1 MEMERA
7 LEDGVY
13 HIIDS
18 FTVYKLANLSTLL
31 LDADIHLILVESNII
46 FDILRG
52 VIGLGVVP
60 RHIWD

>member
-1 MEMERA
+1 MNHKREMEMERA

-31 LDADIHLILVESNII
+31 LDADIHLILVCQRKLSVKT
-46 FDILRG
+46 FQ
-52 VIGLGVVP
+52 
-60 RHIWD
+60 